1 MGNHFKKKDNFYN
14 AFDQFDIEKVSRYK
28 QKKFDALMLDAG
40 LSATGSK

>member
-1 MGNHFKKKDNFYN
+1 M
-14 AFDQFDIEKVSRYK
+14 EKVSRYK